1 MTTENPKNGLHTE
14 YYDNGQKK
22 SEATYKDGVYDGKR
36 AQWYENGQKSSE
48 RRNPIQSIYETL
60 QNFWNNNTA
69 RDIYN
74 ESPTMINEK
83 EYIPKN
89 CVFCNVRMESIHD
102 THNPY
107 PAAPFMYA
115 KESNLTNKP
124 DRCCT
129 SCVRNVVSP
138 AREKRN
144 TPQPRIKKENNY

>member
-1 MTTENPKNGLHTE
+1 M
-14 YYDNGQKK
+14 KK
-22 SEATYKDGVYDGKR
+22 LYKDCKADGKVTS
-36 AQWYENGQKSSE
+36 WHENGQKSSE
-48 RRNPIQSIYETL
+48 RRNSTRT
-60 QNFWNNNTA
+60 F

-74 ESPTMINEK
+74 ESPTMLNEK
-83 EYIPKN
+83 DYIPKN

-129 SCVRNVVSP
+129 SCIRNVVFP
-138 AREKRN
+138 ARVKRN

>member
-1 MTTENPKNGLHTE
+1 M
-14 YYDNGQKK
+14 KK
-22 SEATYKDGVYDGKR
+22 LYKDCKADGKVTS
-36 AQWYENGQKSSE
+36 WHENGQKSSE
-48 RRNPIQSIYETL
+48 RRNSTRT
-60 QNFWNNNTA
+60 F

-83 EYIPKN
+83 DYIPKN

-129 SCVRNVVSP
+129 SCQRNVVSP
-138 AREKRN
+138 ARRTRN
-144 TPQPRIKKENNY
+144 TR